1 MAALT
6 LRMTSKFFPRTVSHH
21 LKKLILFNTCS
32 PNRQFSQTCYV
43 LSNRKYSEKHEWI
56 TIDGNIGTVGVSNY
70 AQEALGDVV
79 YVQTPE
85 IDQTI
90 GRDEEAGVIESVK
103 AVNEIYSP
111 VSGKVTEINESLA
124 DKPRLIN
131 ESCYDKGWIYKLEL
145 SDLKEVDS
153 LMEEEAYQT
162 YLKSIH

>member
-1 MAALT
+1 MGA
-6 LRMTSKFFPRTVSHH
+6 VQ
-21 LKKLILFNTCS
+21 CS
-32 PNRQFSQTCYV
+32 GND
-43 LSNRKYSEKHEWI
+43 I
-56 TIDGNIGTVGVSNY
+56 T
-70 AQEALGDVV
+70 
-79 YVQTPE
+79 
-85 IDQTI
+85 
-90 GRDEEAGVIESVK
+90 EEAGVIESVK

>member
-6 LRMTSKFFPRTVSHH
+6 LRMTSKFFPRTVSLH
-21 LKKLILFNTCS
+21 LKKLILLNTCS
-32 PNRQFSQTCYV
+32 PNRQFSKTCI

-145 SDLKEVDS
+145 TDLKEVDS